1 MNKKSVIKLFA
12 MLLAAAVMLS
22 AFPAA
27 FASEEDVITLKN
39 NEMSASVSSAY
50 GGSLLV
56 SGDVNITEGARVYI
70 KLFDESGA
78 ELANVPVQEALAA
91 GEYKS
96 FQLLIHKNRAKY
108 KLYQSGTLVKE
119 GEIANG
125 VGKTAAKA
133 SVIAENGEAL
143 IKNLK
148 ISDYMNT
155 SDKTKT
161 LFESDFLAND
171 WAAVGTSKL
180 HDNYCD
186 DWYMGM
192 PYAGEEGGFSYF
204 LDENGKKGLYYSRRG
219 NDGGFKCLIYQDQTG
234 KQSLRHMIK
243 PDGED
248 KNFEI
253 TTSLHLSHYNN
264 KYDGGL
270 RIFITDQNGNVIN
283 LIKGTAEIGD
293 ADGNGRADVGIT
305 DYTGRELF
313 KIKSQMLTDIKIK
326 VDLDAQLYT
335 VSYKKSSESA
345 YAVTSEPIALPNMV
359 SAAPY
364 AITKA
369 YAVGFAK
376 DVKSAGGSIYIQNVS
391 VKEDADPAVTML
403 FEDDFNDGK
412 TTGWSFMHR
421 DYSPVNLKVADFKGH
436 KALLVERNNAKS
448 IEDAATVR
456 TSGVTHYGS
465 FDESGNFV
473 QDTSGSKYIPGTT
486 NPTWASNA
494 AVWYVKLD
502 NPIDKTQNVFV
513 EYDLHMGNKSW
524 KFNGTG
530 YDGPRDVAYASLG
543 SYASNAIG
551 GEYMEFGYSGGAIQQ
566 SSNKNQTGKIIPSA
580 ENSWYNWKNDGPCAE
595 WITSKIEN
603 RRNQIIFYETKS
615 NSKTDKTVFN
625 APQTDKEV
633 SCLSFTVDNNHGGAV
648 YIDNIKIYTKDDSIK
663 ETVDFA
669 AQTTGEI
676 PVSFAEREK
685 SLTVNKIE
693 GLSECTPI
701 TSVTVNNYS
710 GEVGQSVLIVAAL
723 YDITGENKMLAESAA
738 EKAVLDKVGEK
749 EIEFSSSFV
758 LPNDYSAEKYN
769 LTLFMFDSETLKP
782 LIGAVSCTE
791 AE

>member
-27 FASEEDVITLKN
+27 FASDEDVITLKN

-180 HDNYCD
+180 YDNYCD

-204 LDENGKKGLYYSRRG
+204 LDENGEKGLYYSRRG

-305 DYTGRELF
+305 DYAGRELF

-345 YAVTSEPIALPNMV
+345 YAVTSESIALPNMV

-391 VKEDADPAVTML
+391 VKEDADPAITML
-403 FEDDFNDGK
+403 FEDDFNDGNVDDWGLYVNNQWSPLGYAVK
-412 TTGWSFMHR
+412 TFE
-421 DYSPVNLKVADFKGH
+421 GH
-436 KALLVERNNAKS
+436 KALYVERAKAKS
-448 IEDAATVR
+448 IKDVSVKEGNPTHFGTLNED
-456 TSGVTHYGS
+456 GS
-465 FDESGNFV
+465 FT
-473 QDTSGSKYIPGTT
+473 Q
-486 NPTWASNA
+486 ASNA
-494 AVWYVKLD
+494 EGAESGPSQYQAVYVTLD
-502 NPIDKTQNVFV
+502 NPIETSDNVFV

-524 KFNGTG
+524 KYETATG
-530 YDGPRDVAYASLG
+530 KYSPRDVAYVVLG
-543 SYASNAIG
+543 TDPIKKLD
-551 GEYMEFGYSGGAIQQ
+551 YMEFDYSSGAIFT
-566 SSNKNQTGKIIPSA
+566 SDSAINRGEKIIPKINEKVFDWK
-580 ENSWYNWKNDGPCAE
+580 ENGPAAE
-595 WITSKIEN
+595 WITSRINNNGGKN
-603 RRNQIIFYETKS
+603 IIFETNGKMADKKS
-615 NSKTDKTVFN
+615 F
-625 APQTDKEV
+625 V
-633 SCLSFTVDNNHGGAV
+633 SGVSNVAQTVDKLAFSVNVYNGGAV

-676 PVSFAEREK
+676 PASFAEREK
-685 SLTVNKIE
+685 SLTVDKIE

-701 TSVTVNNYS
+701 TSVTINNYS